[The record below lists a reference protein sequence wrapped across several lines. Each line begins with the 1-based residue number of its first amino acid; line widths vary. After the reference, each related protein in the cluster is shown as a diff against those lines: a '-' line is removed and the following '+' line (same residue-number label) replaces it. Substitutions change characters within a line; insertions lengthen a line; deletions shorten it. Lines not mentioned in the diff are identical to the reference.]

1 MTMENNFDIKKL
13 HEAAKYR
20 WLKPVEVYFIL
31 QNHENYE
38 LNETTPQKPPSGSLF
53 LFNKRVLRFFRKDG
67 HNWRRKK
74 SGRTVGEGHERLKVG
89 NSEALNCYYAHGE
102 ENPNFQR
109 RSYWML
115 DLAYEHIVLV
125 HYREITEGRHDA
137 DAASLPGY
145 SSLTLSTSISSGGN
159 QSSVSAA
166 SKLDIP
172 QQNLFSP
179 GFAEVSSELENG
191 KIGLTDGIGEFI
203 DSSVADYGQM
213 VQTAQKPLS
222 LTSHDIVSFP
232 SFQESKT
239 YSNSEIPNNERSN
252 VDESVPTH
260 CGSEY
265 GDIYEKVGLHESNST
280 PSLENSGEYEMQG
293 KESLI
298 WKNML
303 DQHLVPITS
312 YSQDEVFNALDG
324 LDTLPSYSERI
335 VTQVNQAEQQEKWAS
350 HQLDSVRNSSEN
362 LNNHGTIVENGAGLQ
377 FSERKDSMFGF
388 NDLIASPT
396 STSLAQ
402 EVENSKI
409 SPNSSGTSTYEASS
423 EYCTMYDQENQFV
436 VPLAGHSLSTFTQK
450 HKFEIHEISPEWGYS
465 MEETK
470 VIITGS
476 FLCDLSE
483 QRWTCMFGNIEVPAQ
498 IIQNGV
504 LRCYAPPHIP
514 GKIGLSIGSGVG
526 EPCSQLREFEYRDSS
541 PPKPDT
547 TKSVSDMLL
556 LVQFSEMVFDDSL
569 IDKEDGVP
577 ITSVTRNTWAN
588 IVEGLLVGSEN
599 PSSTMEWLVEE
610 LLKDKLQQW
619 LSSKY
624 NKGDSSN
631 FSLPK
636 GKQNIIH
643 IAAGL
648 GFEWALCPILN
659 TGVSVNI
666 RDVNGWTALHWAA
679 RFGREKMVAALIA
692 AGASA
697 EAVTDPTSQDP
708 VGKTAGSIA
717 AAHGHKGLAGYLS
730 EVALTSHLSSLTL
743 EESEHSKESASVLA
757 ERTVESVSKESIGV
771 NEDQRSLS
779 DSLAAVRNAALA
791 AARIKAAFRA
801 YSFRKRQLK
810 ESIDALCNDFGLTL
824 DDVRFLG
831 ASPDLSF
838 NLHNDPRFNRA
849 ALSIQKK
856 YRGWRGRQAFLA
868 LRQKIV
874 MIQAH
879 IRGYQVRKR
888 YKVMVWAVGV
898 LDKVVLRWCRG
909 RSGLRGLQPSSPDEV
924 EYEEVIKVFRKQ
936 KVDKAVADA
945 LSQVLSMVE
954 SSNARNQYR
963 RLLVS
968 YLQAKANL
976 SSKTSE
982 KASVA
987 PANDDAMENDD
998 YYQFLCEQTLD
1009 EQL

>member
-1 MTMENNFDIKKL
+1 MTEMKMENDFDIKEL
-13 HEAAKYR
+13 REAAKHR

-31 QNHENYE
+31 RNHENYE
-38 LNETTPQKPPSGSLF
+38 LNETTPQKPQSGSLF

-89 NSEALNCYYAHGE
+89 SSEALNCYYAHGD

-115 DLAYEHIVLV
+115 DPAYEHIVLV
-125 HYREITEGRHDA
+125 HYREISEGRHDA
-137 DAASLPGY
+137 NSASLPGF

-191 KIGLTDGIGEFI
+191 KIGSTDGIGEFI
-203 DSSVADYGQM
+203 NSLVADYGHA
-213 VQTAQKPLS
+213 VQKVQKPLS
-222 LTSHDIVSFP
+222 LTGHGIVDFP

-252 VDESVPTH
+252 EDEPVPTQ

-280 PSLENSGEYEMQG
+280 PSLENSGEYELQD
-293 KESLI
+293 KESLT

-312 YSQDEVFNALDG
+312 YSQDDFFNALDG
-324 LDTLPSYSERI
+324 RETLPSYSERI
-335 VTQVNQAEQQEKWAS
+335 VTQVEQQEKWAS
-350 HQLDSVRNSSEN
+350 HQLDSGRNSLEN
-362 LNNHGTIVENGAGLQ
+362 LNNHGTMVENGAVLQ
-377 FSERKDSMFGF
+377 FSERKDSMFSY

-396 STSLAQ
+396 SISLAQ
-402 EVENSKI
+402 EVENSKV
-409 SPNSSGTSTYEASS
+409 SPNSSGTSTYEATS
-423 EYCTMYDQENQFV
+423 EYCTMFDQENQFV
-436 VPLAGHSLSTFTQK
+436 VPLADHSLSTITQK
-450 HKFEIHEISPEWGYS
+450 HKFIIQEISPEWGYS

-476 FLCDLSE
+476 FLCDPSE

-498 IIQNGV
+498 IIQNNV
-504 LRCYAPPHIP
+504 LRCYAPPHTP
-514 GKIGLSIGSGVG
+514 GKIVLSIGSGVG
-526 EPCSQLREFEYRDSS
+526 EPCSELREFEYRDSS
-541 PPKPDT
+541 PPKTDA

-556 LVQFSEMVFDDSL
+556 LVRFAEVVFDDSL
-569 IDKEDGVP
+569 IDKEDVIP
-577 ITSVTRNTWAN
+577 ITSVTRNTWAH

-631 FSLPK
+631 CSLSK
-636 GKQNIIH
+636 GEQNIIH

-708 VGKTAGSIA
+708 AGKTAGSIA

-757 ERTVESVSKESIGV
+757 ERTVESVSKESIGI

-801 YSFRKRQLK
+801 YSFRRKQLK
-810 ESIDALCNDFGLTL
+810 ESIDVLCNEFGITL
-824 DDVRFLG
+824 DDIRRLG

-838 NLHNDPRFNRA
+838 NLQNDPRLNRA

-856 YRGWRGRQAFLA
+856 YRGWRGRQAFLG

-879 IRGYQVRKR
+879 VRGYQVRKR
-888 YKVMVWAVGV
+888 YKVIVWAAGI
-898 LDKVVLRWCRG
+898 LDKVVLRWRRG
-909 RSGLRGLQPSSPDEV
+909 GSGLRGFRPPSPDEV
-924 EYEEVIKVFRKQ
+924 EYEEVIKVFQKE

-963 RLLVS
+963 RVLESYCRAKVSTLLKQNEQDSIS
-968 YLQAKANL
+968 Y
-976 SSKTSE
+976 
-982 KASVA
+982 
-987 PANDDAMENDD
+987 P
-998 YYQFLCEQTLD
+998 C
-1009 EQL
+1009 